1 MIPMGFEDFCYA
13 YFGRLG
19 RALYKMSPGI
29 DYDMEAA
36 CMQIHPHV
44 YLSMIAFALIVSAA
58 ASYGA
63 LFTLLWLVGA
73 LSGQVIV
80 NPIVY
85 LIFSLPPLVVL
96 FVGLSL
102 PKISAS
108 NRISSLKVEIPY
120 ASMYISIMA
129 RGGLSPYAG
138 LLRLRRTDLLPKL
151 RDEIKRIQRI
161 VLATGTDPVSAMEK
175 AAKVI
180 NIKDYKDLLL
190 GYASTLRTGGDVI
203 HYLYSQT
210 DMMFRK
216 MASRIRAMGEHLG
229 SLLEAYIIIGILGA
243 LGLYMMFIISLSLP
257 QAAGGGLS
265 QESFFLFSFVMLP
278 LISFAFMY
286 IGDTMQVSYP
296 VSNWKPYMALL
307 ASVPIGFFLAAQMAI
322 PFFADTP
329 LFILPALR
337 DLAILIRQMLDFPEG
352 SEASIGLAISLVAVA
367 LPVAIIDQHYT
378 SEEKG
383 ILQGITSFFRD
394 LVESRKTGLSPEK
407 CITILSRRDYGR
419 FSKHLRLISSEISWG
434 LPLQKVFEDFKRKVK
449 NWLALMNIYLL
460 VDTLSVGGGSEE
472 TLETLAEFSESMRLI
487 EQERKSVLAPLV
499 IIPYI
504 GALLLTATT
513 TMFIMF
519 FKDIT
524 SIAGATIPY
533 ITLNKT
539 LLTPLIFH
547 SFIFGLT
554 AGKLAT
560 GKASSGFK
568 TALFLTIASIAGI
581 WLTMRFPLLKA
592 G

>member
-1 MIPMGFEDFCYA
+1 MGLEDFCYA

-19 RALYKMSPGI
+19 RVLYKMSPGI

-44 YLSMIAFALIVSAA
+44 YLSMIAFATIMSAA
-58 ASYGA
+58 VSYGV
-63 LFTLLWLVGA
+63 LFALLWLIGA

-85 LIFSLPPLVVL
+85 VIFSLPPLIVL
-96 FVGLSL
+96 LIGLYM

-108 NRISSLKVEIPY
+108 NRISGLKTEIPY

-161 VLATGTDPVSAMEK
+161 VLATGADPISAMEK
-175 AAKVI
+175 AAKVV

-265 QESFFLFSFVMLP
+265 EESFFLFSFILLP
-278 LISFAFMY
+278 VISFAFMY
-286 IGDTMQVSYP
+286 LGDTIQVNYP
-296 VSNWKPYMALL
+296 VSNWKPYTALL
-307 ASVPIGFFLAAQMAI
+307 ASIPLGFFLAAQMAM

-337 DLAILIRQMLDFPEG
+337 DLVILMRQTLEFPEG
-352 SEASIGLAISLVAVA
+352 SEASIGLAISLIAVA
-367 LPVAIIDQHYT
+367 LPVAALDQHYAN
-378 SEEKG
+378 EEKG

-407 CITILSRRDYGR
+407 CIIILSRRDYGR

-487 EQERKSVLAPLV
+487 EQERRSVLAPLT

-504 GALLLTATT
+504 GALILTATT

-519 FKDIT
+519 FRDIT
-524 SIAGATIPY
+524 SIAGATIPF
-533 ITLNKT
+533 IRLNRI

-547 SFIFGLT
+547 SFIFGIT

-560 GKASSGFK
+560 EKVSSGFK
-568 TALFLTIASIAGI
+568 IALYLILLSLAGI
-581 WLTMRFPLLKA
+581 WLTINFPIKMA
-592 G
+592 

>member
-1 MIPMGFEDFCYA
+1 VGLEDFCYA
-13 YFGRLG
+13 YFGKLG
-19 RALYKMSPGI
+19 RALHKMSPGI
-29 DYDMEAA
+29 EHDMEAA

-44 YLSMIAFALIVSAA
+44 YLSIIFFAIIVSAA

-63 LFTLLWLVGA
+63 LLILLWLIGA
-73 LSGQVIV
+73 LSGQAIV

-85 LIFSLPPLVVL
+85 AIFSLPPLIVL
-96 FVGLSL
+96 LVGLTM

-108 NRISSLKVEIPY
+108 NRISGLKTEIPY

-138 LLRLRRTDLLPKL
+138 LLRLRRIDLLPKL

-161 VLATGTDPVSAMEK
+161 ILATGTDPISAMEK
-175 AAKVI
+175 AAKVV
-180 NIKDYKDLLL
+180 NVKDYKDLLL

-229 SLLEAYIIIGILGA
+229 NLLEAYIIIGILGA

-257 QAAGGGLS
+257 QAAVGGLS
-265 QESFFLFSFVMLP
+265 EESFLLFSFILLP
-278 LISFAFMY
+278 AVSLAFMY
-286 IGDTMQVSYP
+286 LGDMMQVNYP
-296 VSNWKPYMALL
+296 ISNWKPYTALL
-307 ASVPIGFFLAAQMAI
+307 ASIPIGFFLAAQMTI

-337 DLAILIRQMLDFPEG
+337 NLTILIRQTLGFPEG
-352 SEASIGLAISLVAVA
+352 SEASIGLAISLIAVA
-367 LPVAIIDQHYT
+367 LPVAALDQHYS
-378 SEEKG
+378 SEERG
-383 ILQGITSFFRD
+383 ILHGITSFFRD

-407 CITILSRRDYGR
+407 CITILSRRDYGK
-419 FSKHLRLISSEISWG
+419 FSKHLKLISSEISWG

-449 NWLALMNIYLL
+449 NWLALMSIYLL

-472 TLETLAEFSESMRLI
+472 TLETLAEFSESMKLI
-487 EQERKSVLAPLV
+487 EQERRSALAPLT

-504 GALLLTATT
+504 GALILTATT

-519 FKDIT
+519 FRDVT
-524 SIAGATIPY
+524 SITGATIPF
-533 ITLNKT
+533 IRLNKI

-547 SFIFGLT
+547 SFMFGVT
-554 AGKLAT
+554 AGKLST
-560 GKASSGFK
+560 EKVSSGFK
-568 TALFLTIASIAGI
+568 IALYLTLLSLAGI
-581 WLTMRFPLLKA
+581 WLTVNFQIKIA
-592 G
+592 